1 MTKRFLKILCAF
13 LSILMVMS
21 ILPVSVFASCS
32 HSYTK
37 VYTIENEKMHSYKSK
52 CTKCGTIT
60 EGWGYAGWNDHSFNS
75 NNKCTVCGYQKKCS
89 HSNTKTI
96 YSYEN
101 SNMHSYYAKC
111 KSCGEKLEGWGYS
124 GWDDHVFD
132 GNTCEYC
139 GFTKSCSHDD
149 SRTVY
154 TDYSSSKHKVASKC
168 RDCGI
173 TYNTTTESH
182 SWDYGDWESVSDSK
196 HERTKSCECGRE
208 STETKSHSFS
218 GSICSGC
225 GYRKEDEPAVEASVS
240 LSASS
245 SAGSLGSAGGEIS
258 SESVPASYTVSASA
272 SGCSVTKISYVKDGT
287 VYTSYGSSVTITANS
302 EKDFTTTT
310 FTAYT
315 NVSGVTATFTVNHK
329 YVRKATSYVMWHTY
343 QEATIRSITGNGLNK
358 TMAYTMTIP
367 NSYDSQTNLT
377 DEQIATIQGLIGR
390 SDGKTYTVNYT
401 RMIEVYTPAVYS
413 STGRDEVLGTF
424 DGNSSSDIATCLS
437 TWGWNSSSQEAI
449 RQAASSSLTFTTG
462 LPVDCTA
469 VWIDTTTGNQ
479 LYSKSFGSGTVN
491 KSQSIIV
498 SVSYSEY
505 ADSDKYV
512 YESLAYSGDSTGT
525 STAQSYSQTYKATS
539 KPLTVTFYC
548 HPQVTTGSITV
559 KAIDGDTLEL
569 ISDADITCGGK
580 TAPSNPYTFSN
591 VKLGTYTAS
600 ASADGYT
607 SATGSATIT
616 STDNSKTITL
626 KLYKQVGDI
635 TVTVK
640 DSETRQPIYGATVTG
655 AGCGGTTNRN
665 GVVSF
670 DSIEFGTHT
679 FTASA
684 DGYYSNTGK
693 ATISRTS
700 YSTSITIY
708 LDPLPKTGD
717 ITVTV
722 LDSSTYNPIYGA
734 TVSGCGSS
742 KTTNSSGKA
751 YFYDVLYGGY
761 TFTASASEYYSG
773 TGYASI
779 SDSYPTDSVTIY
791 LDPIPTSGDITVRV
805 VDYETDK
812 AIYGA
817 NVSGA
822 NRNGT
827 TNSSGYVYFYDIA
840 FGSYTFT
847 ASASG
852 YYSDSKTAS
861 ISLNDPTDSIT
872 IYLDPIPTSGDI
884 TVYVKDKDTGSAI
897 SGAYVSGSGRSGNTN
912 SNGKIEFTGLNFG
925 THTFTATASE
935 YGSGSGSGYIS
946 ESDTEDTVTIYLEKS
961 KTDLSPDAVCNGDI
975 YKGST
980 IIVSAE
986 IMNDGDVDLT
996 PTKPASVTMT
1006 AKRNGN
1012 TVFDTQTK
1020 PVIIPANDS
1029 NLVWFTVDMPTDG
1042 YTSDTVTFEF
1052 TVTAPTGVTETNLS
1066 NNDDTLTKTVYD
1078 LPNRECEDPG
1088 MTTEAP
1094 SSFKYS
1100 KYSED
1105 TSEVLEWEVYEWN
1118 SGFVK
1123 KTYTASL
1130 NMTASLIPN
1139 ENAGYREK
1147 ISGIWT
1153 TRSGYGVDTE
1163 VTVDVD
1169 SDFED
1174 MEGTLKVDTFYPE
1187 HNYSTAA
1194 KKSDRLELGGGKYV
1208 FKKNSSSVNASRMHG
1223 IPLWFPDGVY
1233 AVKYYAYDLWCPVG
1247 MLTGYT
1253 NAFVNIAGDMYDD
1266 LYTN

>member
-1 MTKRFLKILCAF
+1 MTKRFSKILCAF
-13 LSILMVMS
+13 LAVLMVMS
-21 ILPVSVFASCS
+21 ILPVSVFAACS

-60 EGWGYAGWNDHSFNS
+60 EGWGYAGWDDHSFNS
-75 NNKCTVCGYQKKCS
+75 KNKCTVCGYQKKCS

-149 SRTVY
+149 SRTFY

-245 SAGSLGSAGGEIS
+245 SVGYLSSAGGEIS
-258 SESVPASYTVSASA
+258 SESVPASYTVTASA

-329 YVRKATSYVMWHTY
+329 YVRKNTSYVMWHTY

-377 DEQIATIQGLIGR
+377 DQQIATIQGLIGR

-413 STGRDEVLGTF
+413 STGRDVVLGTF
-424 DGNSSSDIATCLS
+424 DGNSSSDIAACLS
-437 TWGWNSSSQEAI
+437 TWGWNSSTKEAI

-469 VWIDTTTGNQ
+469 VWIDTTTGEQ
-479 LYSKSFGSGTVN
+479 LCSKDFGTGSVT

-505 ADSDKYV
+505 ADSGKYV

-525 STAQSYSQTYKATS
+525 STAQSYSQTYKSNS

-569 ISDADITCGGK
+569 IPDADITCGGK

-600 ASADGYT
+600 ASADGYS

-626 KLYKQVGDI
+626 KLYKQTGDI

-640 DSETRQPIYGATVTG
+640 DSETRQPISGASVTG
-655 AGCGGTTNRN
+655 AGCGGTTDRN

-670 DSIEFGTHT
+670 DGIEFGTHT

-684 DGYYSNTGK
+684 DGYYSNTGR

-700 YSTSITIY
+700 YSTSITIF
-708 LDPLPKTGD
+708 LDPLPKVGD
-717 ITVTV
+717 ITV
-722 LDSSTYNPIYGA
+722 
-734 TVSGCGSS
+734 
-742 KTTNSSGKA
+742 K
-751 YFYDVLYGGY
+751 
-761 TFTASASEYYSG
+761 
-773 TGYASI
+773 
-779 SDSYPTDSVTIY
+779 
-791 LDPIPTSGDITVRV
+791 V
-805 VDYETDK
+805 VDSETDK

-817 NVSGA
+817 NVFGA

-827 TNSSGYVYFYDIA
+827 TNSSGYVYFYDIS

-847 ASASG
+847 ASANG

-861 ISLNDPTDSIT
+861 ISQNDPNDSIT

-884 TVYVKDKDTGSAI
+884 TVYVKDKETGSAI
-897 SGAYVSGSGRSGNTN
+897 SGTYVSGSGRSGNTN
-912 SNGKIEFTGLNFG
+912 SSGKIEFTGLNFG

-946 ESDTEDTVTIYLEKS
+946 ETDTEDTVTIYLEKS
-961 KTDLSPDAVCNGDI
+961 KTDLFPDAFCNGEI

-986 IMNDGDVDLT
+986 ITNDGDVDLT
-996 PTKPASVTMT
+996 PSKPANVTMT

-1012 TVFDTQTK
+1012 TVFDTQNKT
-1020 PVIIPANDS
+1020 VIIPANDS
-1029 NLVWFTVDMPTDG
+1029 NLVWFTVDMPDSG

-1052 TVTAPTGVTETNLS
+1052 EVTAPAGVTETNLS
-1066 NNDDTLTKTVYD
+1066 NNGDTLTKTVYD
-1078 LPNRECEDPG
+1078 LPARDCEDPG

-1094 SSFKYS
+1094 SSFRYS

-1105 TSEVLEWEVYEWN
+1105 TSEVLKWEVYEWN
-1118 SGFVK
+1118 GGFVK

-1130 NMTASLIPN
+1130 DMTASLIPN

-1174 MEGTLKVDTFYPE
+1174 VEGTLKVDTFYPE

-1194 KKSDRLELGGGKYV
+1194 KKSDRLELVSGKYV
-1208 FKKNSSSVNASRMHG
+1208 FKKNSNSVNASRMHG
-1223 IPLWFPDGVY
+1223 IPLWFPDGAY
-1233 AVKYYAYDLWCPVG
+1233 AVKYYAYDLWCPAG

-1253 NAFVNIAGDMYDD
+1253 NAYVNISGDMYDD

>member
-1 MTKRFLKILCAF
+1 MTKRFSKILCAF
-13 LSILMVMS
+13 LAVLMVMS
-21 ILPVSVFASCS
+21 ILPVSVFAACS

-37 VYTIENEKMHSYKSK
+37 VYTMENANMHSYKSK

-60 EGWGYAGWNDHSFNS
+60 EGWGYSGWLDHTFNS
-75 NNKCTVCGYQKKCS
+75 NGKCTACGYCK
-89 HSNTKTI
+89 HSNTKTV

-101 SNMHSYYAKC
+101 ANMHSYYATC
-111 KSCGEKLEGWGYS
+111 NGCGSKLDGYGYAGWS
-124 GWDDHVFD
+124 NHSFS
-132 GNTCEYC
+132 GNTCSQC
-139 GFTKSCSHDD
+139 GYTKSCSH
-149 SRTVY
+149 SNSTTTY
-154 TDYSSSKHKVASKC
+154 TDYSTSQHKVASKC
-168 RDCGI
+168 RSCGI
-173 TYNTTTESH
+173 SFNTTTSSH
-182 SWDYGDWESVSDSK
+182 SWSYGSWSSISSSK
-196 HERTKSCECGRE
+196 HERSKSCVCGRSTTE
-208 STETKSHSFS
+208 SASHSFS
-218 GSICSGC
+218 GNICNGC
-225 GYRKEDEPAVEASVS
+225 GYRKEELPAVTASVS

-258 SESVPASYTVSASA
+258 SESVHASYTVTASA

-329 YVRKATSYVMWHTY
+329 YVRKNTSYVMWHTY

-358 TMAYTMTIP
+358 MLAYTMTIP

-377 DEQIATIQGLIGR
+377 ADQIATIQGLIGR

-401 RMIEVYTPAVYS
+401 HMIEVYTPAVYS
-413 STGRDEVLGTF
+413 STGRDVVLGTF

-437 TWGWNSSSQEAI
+437 TWGWNSSTKEAI

-469 VWIDTTTGNQ
+469 VWIDTSTGKQ
-479 LYSKSFGSGTVN
+479 LYSKAFGSGSVT
-491 KSQSIIV
+491 KSQSVIV

-505 ADSDKYV
+505 ADSGKYV
-512 YESLAYSGDSTGT
+512 YESLAYSGDSSGT
-525 STAQSYSQTYKATS
+525 SAAQSYSQTYKATS

-559 KAIDGDTLEL
+559 KAVDGDTLEL
-569 ISDADITCGGK
+569 IPDADITCVGK
-580 TAPSNPYTFSN
+580 TALSNPYTFSN

-626 KLYKQVGDI
+626 KLYKQTGDI

-640 DSETRQPIYGATVTG
+640 DSETRQPISGASVTG

-670 DSIEFGTHT
+670 DGIEFGTHT

-684 DGYYSNTGK
+684 DGYYSNTGR

-708 LDPLPKTGD
+708 LDPLPK
-717 ITVTV
+717 V
-722 LDSSTYNPIYGA
+722 
-734 TVSGCGSS
+734 
-742 KTTNSSGKA
+742 
-751 YFYDVLYGGY
+751 
-761 TFTASASEYYSG
+761 
-773 TGYASI
+773 
-779 SDSYPTDSVTIY
+779 
-791 LDPIPTSGDITVRV
+791 GDITVRV
-805 VDYETDK
+805 VDSETDK

-817 NVSGA
+817 NVSGV

-827 TNSSGYVYFYDIA
+827 TNSSGYVYFYDVS

-852 YYSDSKTAS
+852 YYSDSKAAS

-884 TVYVKDKDTGSAI
+884 TVYVKAKETGSAI

-912 SNGKIEFTGLNFG
+912 SSGKIEFTGLNFG
-925 THTFTATASE
+925 THTFMATASE
-935 YGSGSGSGYIS
+935 YGSGNGSGYIS

-961 KTDLSPDAVCNGDI
+961 KTDLSPDAFCNGDI

-986 IMNDGDVDLT
+986 ITNDGDVDLT

-1020 PVIIPANDS
+1020 TVIIPANDS
-1029 NLVWFTVDMPTDG
+1029 NLVWFTVDMPDSG

-1052 TVTAPTGVTETNLS
+1052 MVTAPTGVTETNVY

-1078 LPNRECEDPG
+1078 LPARDCEDPG
-1088 MTTEAP
+1088 MTTDAP

-1118 SGFVK
+1118 GGFVK

-1130 NMTASLIPN
+1130 DMTASLIPN

-1174 MEGTLKVDTFYPE
+1174 VEGTLKVDTFYPE
-1187 HNYSTAA
+1187 HNYSTTA
-1194 KKSDRLELGGGKYV
+1194 KKSDRLELVGDEYV

-1223 IPLWFPDGVY
+1223 IPLWFPDGAY
-1233 AVKYYAYDLWCPVG
+1233 AVKYYAYDLWCPAG

-1253 NAFVNIAGDMYDD
+1253 NAHVNISGDMYDD

>member
-1 MTKRFLKILCAF
+1 MTKRFSKILCTF
-13 LSILMVMS
+13 LAVLMVMS
-21 ILPVSVFASCS
+21 ILPVSVFAACS

-37 VYTIENEKMHSYKSK
+37 VYTMEYANMHSYKSK
-52 CTKCGTIT
+52 CTKCGTVT
-60 EGWGYAGWNDHSFNS
+60 
-75 NNKCTVCGYQKKCS
+75 
-89 HSNTKTI
+89 
-96 YSYEN
+96 
-101 SNMHSYYAKC
+101 
-111 KSCGEKLEGWGYS
+111 EGWGYS
-124 GWDDHVFD
+124 GWLDHTFNSNGKCTACGYCKHSNTKTVYSYENANMHSYYATCYGCRSKLDGYGYAGWSNHSFS
-132 GNTCEYC
+132 GNTCSQC
-139 GFTKSCSHDD
+139 GYTKSCSH
-149 SRTVY
+149 SNSTTTY
-154 TDYSSSKHKVASKC
+154 TDYSTSQHKVASKC
-168 RDCGI
+168 RSCGI
-173 TYNTTTESH
+173 SFNTTTASH
-182 SWDYGDWESVSDSK
+182 SWSYGSWSSISSSQ
-196 HERTKSCECGRE
+196 HRRTKSCVCGRSTTE
-208 STETKSHSFS
+208 SASHSFS
-218 GSICSGC
+218 GNICNGC
-225 GYRKEDEPAVEASVS
+225 GYRKETTPAVTASVS

-245 SAGSLGSAGGEIS
+245 SAGSLGSSGGEIS
-258 SESVPASYTVSASA
+258 SESVPASYTVTASA

-329 YVRKATSYVMWHTY
+329 YVRKNTSAVMWRTSH
-343 QEATIRSITGNGLNK
+343 EATIRSITGNGLNK
-358 TMAYTMTIP
+358 TLSYTMTIP

-377 DEQIATIQGLIGR
+377 ADQIATIQGLIGR

-401 RMIEVYTPAVYS
+401 RMIEVYTPAIYS
-413 STGRDEVLGTF
+413 STGRDVILGTF
-424 DGNSSSDIATCLS
+424 DGSSSSDISSCLS
-437 TWGWNSSSQEAI
+437 TWGWNSSTKEAI

-469 VWIDTTTGNQ
+469 VWIDTSTGKQ
-479 LYSKSFGSGTVN
+479 LYTKAFGTGSVN

-505 ADSDKYV
+505 ADSGKYV

-525 STAQSYSQTYKATS
+525 STAQSYSQTYKSTS

-569 ISDADITCGGK
+569 IPEAEITCGGK

-591 VKLGTYTAS
+591 ISLETYTAT
-600 ASADGYT
+600 ASADGYS
-607 SATGSATIT
+607 SATGSVTIT

-626 KLYKQVGDI
+626 KLHKQTGDI
-635 TVTVK
+635 TVTIK
-640 DSETRQPIYGATVTG
+640 NSETRQPIYGASVSG
-655 AGCGGTTNRN
+655 AGKSGSTNSS
-665 GVVSF
+665 GVISF
-670 DSIEFGTHT
+670 SDIDFGTYT
-679 FTASA
+679 FTASSA
-684 DGYYSNTGK
+684 GYYSNTGK
-693 ATISRTS
+693 ATISSTTK
-700 YSTSITIY
+700 STSITIY
-708 LDPLPKTGD
+708 LDPVSKNGD

-722 LDSSTYNPIYGA
+722 LDSYTYNPVYGA

-751 YFYDVLYGGY
+751 YIYDVLCGGY
-761 TFTASASEYYSG
+761 TITASASGYYSG

-805 VDYETDK
+805 LDSEDDK

-840 FGSYTFT
+840 FGNCTFT

-861 ISLNDPTDSIT
+861 ISQNDPTDSIT

-897 SGAYVSGSGRSGNTN
+897 SGAYVSGSGRSGSTN
-912 SNGKIEFTGLNFG
+912 SSGKIEFTGLNFG

-961 KTDLSPDAVCNGDI
+961 KTDLSPEAFCNGDI

-980 IIVSAE
+980 IIVSTE
-986 IMNDGDVDLT
+986 ITNDGDVDLT
-996 PTKPASVTMT
+996 PSKPASVTMT
-1006 AKRNGN
+1006 AKRNGSIM
-1012 TVFDTQTK
+1012 FDTQTK
-1020 PVIIPANDS
+1020 AVIIPANDS
-1029 NLVWFTVDMPTDG
+1029 NLVWFTVDMPASG

-1052 TVTAPTGVTETNLS
+1052 EVTAPTGVTETNLY
-1066 NNDDTLTKTVYD
+1066 NNDDTLMKTVYD
-1078 LPNRECEDPG
+1078 LPNRDCEDPG

-1105 TSEVLEWEVYEWN
+1105 TSEILEWEVYEWN
-1118 SGFVK
+1118 GAFVK
-1123 KTYTASL
+1123 KTYSASL
-1130 NMTASLIPN
+1130 DMTASLIPN

-1147 ISGIWT
+1147 ISGVWT

-1169 SDFED
+1169 SDFD
-1174 MEGTLKVDTFYPE
+1174 DVEGTLKVDTFYPE
-1187 HNYSTAA
+1187 HNYSTAV
-1194 KKSDRLELGGGKYV
+1194 KKSDRLELVGDEYV
-1208 FKKNSSSVNASRMHG
+1208 FKKNSNSVNASRMHG
-1223 IPLWFPDGVY
+1223 IPLWFPDGAY
-1233 AVKYYAYDLWCPVG
+1233 AVKYYVYDLWCPVG

-1253 NAFVNIAGDMYDD
+1253 NAFVNIDGDMYDD

>member
-1 MTKRFLKILCAF
+1 MTKRFSKILSAF
-13 LSILMVMS
+13 LAVLMVMS
-21 ILPVSVFASCS
+21 ILPVSVFAACS

-37 VYTIENEKMHSYKSK
+37 VYTMENANMHSYKSK
-52 CTKCGTIT
+52 CTKCGTVT
-60 EGWGYAGWNDHSFNS
+60 
-75 NNKCTVCGYQKKCS
+75 
-89 HSNTKTI
+89 
-96 YSYEN
+96 
-101 SNMHSYYAKC
+101 
-111 KSCGEKLEGWGYS
+111 EGWGYS
-124 GWDDHVFD
+124 GWLDHTFNSNGKCTACGYCKHSNTKTVYSYENANMHSYYATCNGCGSKLDGYGYAGWSNHSFN
-132 GNTCEYC
+132 GNTCSQCKY
-139 GFTKSCSHDD
+139 TKSCSHSD

-154 TDYSSSKHKVASKC
+154 TDYSTSQHKVASKC

-182 SWDYGDWESVSDSK
+182 SWDYGDWESISSSK
-196 HERTKSCECGRE
+196 HERTKSCVCGRSTTE
-208 STETKSHSFS
+208 SASHSFS
-218 GSICSGC
+218 GNICSGC
-225 GYRKEDEPAVEASVS
+225 GYRKETTPAVTASVS

-245 SAGSLGSAGGEIS
+245 SSGSLGSSGGEIS
-258 SESVPASYTVSASA
+258 SESVPASYTVTTSA

-329 YVRKATSYVMWHTY
+329 YVRKNTSAVMWRTSH
-343 QEATIRSITGNGLNK
+343 EATIRSITGNGLNK
-358 TMAYTMTIP
+358 TLSYTMTIP

-377 DEQIATIQGLIGR
+377 ADQIATIQGLIGR

-401 RMIEVYTPAVYS
+401 RVIEVYTPAVYS
-413 STGRDEVLGTF
+413 STGRDVVLGTF
-424 DGNSSSDIATCLS
+424 DGNSSSDIAECLS
-437 TWGWNSSSQEAI
+437 TWGWNSSTKEAI

-469 VWIDTTTGNQ
+469 IWIDTSTGKQ
-479 LYSKSFGSGTVN
+479 LYSKAFGSGSVN
-491 KSQSIIV
+491 KSQSVIV

-505 ADSDKYV
+505 ADSGKYV

-525 STAQSYSQTYKATS
+525 STSQSYSQTYKSTS

-569 ISDADITCGGK
+569 IPDADITCGGK
-580 TAPSNPYTFSN
+580 TAPSNPYTFLN

-600 ASADGYT
+600 ASADGYS

-626 KLYKQVGDI
+626 KLYKQAGDI

-640 DSETRQPIYGATVTG
+640 DSETRQPIFGASVTG
-655 AGCGGTTNRN
+655 AGCGGTTNQN

-670 DSIEFGTHT
+670 EGIEFGTHT

-708 LDPLPKTGD
+708 LDPIPKTGD

-722 LDSSTYNPIYGA
+722 LDNSTYNPIYGA
-734 TVSGCGSS
+734 TVSGGGSS

-761 TFTASASEYYSG
+761 TFTASASGYYSG
-773 TGYASI
+773 SGYASI

-805 VDYETDK
+805 VDSETDK

-827 TNSSGYVYFYDIA
+827 TNSSGYVYFYDVS

-852 YYSDSKTAS
+852 YYSNSKTAS
-861 ISLNDPTDSIT
+861 ISQNDPTDSIT

-884 TVYVKDKDTGSAI
+884 TVYVKDKETGSAI
-897 SGAYVSGSGRSGNTN
+897 FDAYVSGSGRSGSTN
-912 SNGKIEFTGLNFG
+912 SSGKIKFTGLNFG

-935 YGSGSGSGYIS
+935 YDSGSGSGYIS

-961 KTDLSPDAVCNGDI
+961 KTDLSPDAFCNGDI

-986 IMNDGDVDLT
+986 ITNEGDVDLT
-996 PTKPASVTMT
+996 PSKSANVTMT
-1006 AKRNGN
+1006 AKRNGS
-1012 TVFDTQTK
+1012 TVFDTQSKT
-1020 PVIIPANDS
+1020 VIIPANDS
-1029 NLVWFTVDMPTDG
+1029 NLVWFTVDMPASG
-1042 YTSDTVTFEF
+1042 YTSDTVTFAFE
-1052 TVTAPTGVTETNLS
+1052 VTAPAGVTEINLY

-1078 LPNRECEDPG
+1078 LPNRDCEDPG
-1088 MTTEAP
+1088 MTTDAP

-1105 TSEVLEWEVYEWN
+1105 TSEILEWEVYEWDG
-1118 SGFVK
+1118 GFVK
-1123 KTYTASL
+1123 QTYTTVL
-1130 NMTASLIPN
+1130 DMTASLIPN

-1163 VTVDVD
+1163 VSVDVD

-1174 MEGTLKVDTFYPE
+1174 LEGTLKVDTFYPE
-1187 HNYSTAA
+1187 HNYSTAV
-1194 KKSDRLELGGGKYV
+1194 KKSDRLELVSENYV

-1223 IPLWFPDGVY
+1223 IPLWFPDGAY
-1233 AVKYYAYDLWCPVG
+1233 SVKYYAYDLWCPAG

-1253 NAFVNIAGDMYDD
+1253 NAFVNITGDMYDD

>member
-1 MTKRFLKILCAF
+1 MTKRFSKILCAF
-13 LSILMVMS
+13 LAILMVMS
-21 ILPVSVFASCS
+21 ILPVSVFAACS

-37 VYTIENEKMHSYKSK
+37 VYTMENANMHSYKSK

-60 EGWGYAGWNDHSFNS
+60 EGWGYSGWLDHTFNS
-75 NNKCTVCGYQKKCS
+75 NGKCTACGYCK
-89 HSNTKTI
+89 HSNTKTV

-101 SNMHSYYAKC
+101 ANMHSYYATC
-111 KSCGEKLEGWGYS
+111 NGCGSKLDGYGYAGWS
-124 GWDDHVFD
+124 NHSFS
-132 GNTCEYC
+132 GNTCSQC
-139 GFTKSCSHDD
+139 GYTKSCSHSD

-154 TDYSSSKHKVASKC
+154 TDYSTSQHKVASKC

-173 TYNTTTESH
+173 SYNTTTESH
-182 SWDYGDWESVSDSK
+182 SWDYGDWESISSSK
-196 HERTKSCECGRE
+196 HERTKSCDCGRS

-218 GSICSGC
+218 GNICSGC
-225 GYRKEDEPAVEASVS
+225 GYRKETTPAVTASVS

-245 SAGSLGSAGGEIS
+245 SAGSLGLAGGEIS
-258 SESVPASYTVSASA
+258 SESVPASYTVTASA

-315 NVSGVTATFTVNHK
+315 DVSGVTATFTVNHK
-329 YVRKATSYVMWHTY
+329 YVRKNVSTVMWHTY

-377 DEQIATIQGLIGR
+377 DDQIATIQGLIGR

-401 RMIEVYTPAVYS
+401 RVIEVYTPAVYS
-413 STGRDEVLGTF
+413 STGRDVVLGTF
-424 DGNSSSDIATCLS
+424 DGNSSSDIAECLS
-437 TWGWNSSSQEAI
+437 TWGWNSSTKEAI

-469 VWIDTTTGNQ
+469 VWIDTTTGEQ
-479 LYSKSFGSGTVN
+479 LYSKDFGTGSVT

-505 ADSDKYV
+505 ADSGKYV

-525 STAQSYSQTYKATS
+525 STAQSYSQTYKSTS

-569 ISDADITCGGK
+569 IPDADITCGGK

-607 SATGSATIT
+607 SATGSATIIY
-616 STDNSKTITL
+616 TDNSKTITL
-626 KLYKQVGDI
+626 KLYKQTGDI

-640 DSETRQPIYGATVTG
+640 DSETRQPISGASVTG
-655 AGCGGTTNRN
+655 AGCGDTTNRN

-670 DSIEFGTHT
+670 DGIEFGTHT

-684 DGYYSNTGK
+684 DGHYSNTGR

-700 YSTSITIY
+700 YSTSI
-708 LDPLPKTGD
+708 
-717 ITVTV
+717 
-722 LDSSTYNPIYGA
+722 
-734 TVSGCGSS
+734 
-742 KTTNSSGKA
+742 
-751 YFYDVLYGGY
+751 
-761 TFTASASEYYSG
+761 
-773 TGYASI
+773 
-779 SDSYPTDSVTIY
+779 TIY

-805 VDYETDK
+805 VDSETDK

-847 ASASG
+847 ASAGG

-861 ISLNDPTDSIT
+861 ISQNDPTDSIT
-872 IYLDPIPTSGDI
+872 IYLAPIPTSGDI
-884 TVYVKDKDTGSAI
+884 TVYVKDKETGSAI
-897 SGAYVSGSGRSGNTN
+897 SGAYVSGSGRNGNTN
-912 SNGKIEFTGLNFG
+912 SSGKIEFTGLNFG

-961 KTDLSPDAVCNGDI
+961 KTDLSPDAFCNGEI

-986 IMNDGDVDLT
+986 ITNDGDIDLT
-996 PTKPASVTMT
+996 SSKPASVTMT

-1020 PVIIPANDS
+1020 TGIIPANDS
-1029 NLVWFTVDMPTDG
+1029 NLVWFTVDMPASG

-1052 TVTAPTGVTETNLS
+1052 TVTAPTGVPETNLS
-1066 NNDDTLTKTVYD
+1066 NNSDTLTKTVYD
-1078 LPNRECEDPG
+1078 LPNRDCEDPG
-1088 MTTEAP
+1088 MTTDAP

-1105 TSEVLEWEVYEWN
+1105 ASEVLEWEVYEWN
-1118 SGFVK
+1118 GRFVK

-1130 NMTASLIPN
+1130 DMTASLIPN

-1153 TRSGYGVDTE
+1153 TRSGYGIDTE
-1163 VTVDVD
+1163 VTVNTE
-1169 SDFED
+1169 STSTEITG
-1174 MEGTLKVDTFYPE
+1174 ELKVDTFYPE
-1187 HNYSTAA
+1187 HSYSTTA
-1194 KKSDRLELGGGKYV
+1194 KKSDRLELVSGNYV

-1223 IPLWFPDGVY
+1223 IPLWFPDGAY
-1233 AVKYYAYDLWCPVG
+1233 AVKYYAYDLWCPSG
-1247 MLTGYT
+1247 MLIGYT
-1253 NAFVNIAGDMYDD
+1253 NAYVNITGDMYDD